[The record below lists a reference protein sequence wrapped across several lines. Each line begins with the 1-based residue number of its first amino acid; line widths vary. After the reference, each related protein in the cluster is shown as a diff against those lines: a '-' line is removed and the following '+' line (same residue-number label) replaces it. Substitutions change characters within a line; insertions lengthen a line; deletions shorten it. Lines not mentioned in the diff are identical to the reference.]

1 MNELKRNSDKWQ
13 FLKHVDGMDELDRVR
28 RQHQVQLQ
36 KEDEEGII
44 YKCRGSAHC
53 PYRMAFYHDENAI
66 YILHSHSHDAVV
78 PIVRRI
84 SDENLS
90 GKRISAGSTGGR
102 SNNKSSKDCVD
113 LDETDDAEDE
123 DEIEA
128 GGGGKA
134 KAGRGKDDGLEQ
146 DHEDGG
152 VGGDDQ
158 TEPKEDGNDQILAY
172 LPQRSAAAAAS
183 NGKNGR
189 FVKRRRVLDKTS
201 KKYWLQLGK
210 VMGDIDEVCQ
220 TLCQQHFVRKIGM
233 TSAKKNKIWFK
244 CPQWKCQ
251 YRTLLNIDERL
262 LYCRSTHNH
271 PVPSDAAASVSSQSP
286 TSSDDAYHGLGGAA
300 ASSSVRSSR
309 PGRIVKCMAVEQWPD
324 NFAPVQK
331 QPPSSSSPLTCAT
344 EKLSSSSSPNVY
356 RDTSGRKWLLL
367 AERVVDDTA
376 LARVCSMHQLKQLC
390 SRSVNVYF
398 RCARFGNACPY
409 RAIWQRQRGLV
420 YHRYRHY
427 HRKLLGG
434 HKHSP
439 EASRPRRHSSANVLD
454 SDKMPPDNSPAEQT
468 AASSVDKLG
477 KKWRF
482 LAKLDGISMR
492 RSADSGSSS
501 STATLEQQLEQ
512 LCAERHLSRSRLSSS
527 SSRIWLHCAQHRQ
540 LEVACPY
547 RVVVHVPEGTVFHR
561 MRHNHPVPYNLS
573 DTENGDDQ
581 QKKSTNE
588 TPRPNTRSSLKNG
601 GQSEAIVANVRT
613 KRQAKQSAPTSGVKT
628 RSTAAVVAVTSEG
641 GGVSAAADQS
651 PSDADVTLTMSSSS
665 SSLLSSAD
673 EDEAAA
679 SGGVISFQSSCC
691 TDNDDDGSDHSRR
704 RPNTRLFAKK
714 LCKTWPKSGVRAKRN
729 AFVKARASISCGLQA
744 EEQQPTSIA
753 APSSPSTP
761 RIYRFSNRNWRFM
774 ADKIGDRKALS
785 EFCRANMLR
794 VAGGIITSNYRNR
807 MLCVRNGC
815 PFRALWLNQQG
826 LAYGRSKHNHPLTKI
841 RSVVKEE
848 EMNDGIFKLADFV
861 NEFEALALRQAL
873 YFRVD
878 NDVFV
883 LMLRSEMA
891 DQWFSRLLMLRDEH
905 SAIRLAEFTGC
916 QEEFN
921 EKVEHWIKADYA
933 DPKQLMEALNV
944 KCAEYFQQSQAPQ
957 QQQQALQS

>member
-13 FLKHVDGMDELDRVR
+13 FLKHVDDMDELDRVR

-36 KEDEEGII
+36 KENKEGII
-44 YKCRGSAHC
+44 YRCHGSAHC

-78 PIVRRI
+78 PIVGRI

-102 SNNKSSKDCVD
+102 SNKLSKDCVD

-123 DEIEA
+123 DEIGDEE
-128 GGGGKA
+128 GKA
-134 KAGRGKDDGLEQ
+134 KTGRGKDDGLEP

-152 VGGDDQ
+152 VGGDDDQ
-158 TEPKEDGNDQILAY
+158 TEPEEDGNDQILSY
-172 LPQRSAAAAAS
+172 LPQRSAATAAAS

-189 FVKRRRVLDKTS
+189 FVKRRRVRDKTS

-210 VMGDIDEVCQ
+210 VMGDIDEVCR
-220 TLCQQHFVRKIGM
+220 TLCAQHFVRKIGM
-233 TSAKKNKIWFK
+233 TSTKKNKIWFK
-244 CPQWKCQ
+244 CPQGKCQ
-251 YRTLLNIDERL
+251 YRTLLDIDERL

-271 PVPSDAAASVSSQSP
+271 PVPGDASVSYVSSQSP
-286 TSSDDAYHGLGGAA
+286 ASADDAYHGLGGAA
-300 ASSSVRSSR
+300 AASSVRSSR
-309 PGRIVKCMAVEQWPD
+309 PGRIVKCVAVEQWPD
-324 NFAPVQK
+324 NFALVQK
-331 QPPSSSSPLTCAT
+331 QPPPSSSPSTCAT
-344 EKLSSSSSPNVY
+344 GKSSSSSSPNVY
-356 RDTSGRKWLLL
+356 RDTMGRKWLLL

-376 LARVCSMHQLKQLC
+376 LARVCSVHQLKQLC
-390 SRSVNVYF
+390 FRAGNVYF

-409 RAIWQRQRGLV
+409 RAIWQRHRGLV
-420 YHRYRHY
+420 YHRHRHY

-434 HKHSP
+434 SHKHSP
-439 EASRPRRHSSANVLD
+439 EVASRPRRHSSANVLD
-454 SDKMPPDNSPAEQT
+454 SDRMPSDNSSAEQT
-468 AASSVDKLG
+468 AASFVDKLG

-492 RSADSGSSS
+492 RSADSS

-540 LEVACPY
+540 LEVPCPY
-547 RVVVHVPEGTVFHR
+547 RVIVHVPEGTVFHR

-573 DTENGDDQ
+573 DTEKEDDQ
-581 QKKSTNE
+581 QKNSINW
-588 TPRPNTRSSLKNG
+588 TPRRPNTRSSLKNG
-601 GQSEAIVANVRT
+601 GTSEAVVAANVRT
-613 KRQAKQSAPTSGVKT
+613 KRQANQSGPTFGVKT
-628 RSTAAVVAVTSEG
+628 RSTAAVAVTASE
-641 GGVSAAADQS
+641 GGVSAADHS

-665 SSLLSSAD
+665 SSSLSSAD

-679 SGGVISFQSSCC
+679 SGGVISFQSPSC
-691 TDNDDDGSDHSRR
+691 TDDEDSDHSRR

-714 LCKTWPKSGVRAKRN
+714 LCRTWPKSKVRAKRN
-729 AFVKARASISCGLQA
+729 AFVKARASISCGLHA

-753 APSSPSTP
+753 VPSSPSTP
-761 RIYRFSNRNWRFM
+761 RIYKFSNRNWRFM
-774 ADKIGDRKALS
+774 ADKIGDRKALG

-826 LAYGRSKHNHPLTKI
+826 LAYGRCKHNHPLTKI

-873 YFRVD
+873 YFRVE

-883 LMLRSEMA
+883 LMLRSEMD

-921 EKVEHWIKADYA
+921 EKVEHWIKSDYA
-933 DPKQLMEALNV
+933 GPQQLMEALNI
-944 KCAEYFQQSQAPQ
+944 KCVEYFQQSQAQ
-957 QQQQALQS
+957 QQQQSLQS

>member
-44 YKCRGSAHC
+44 YRCRGSAHC

-84 SDENLS
+84 SEENLS

-152 VGGDDQ
+152 
-158 TEPKEDGNDQILAY
+158 
-172 LPQRSAAAAAS
+172 
-183 NGKNGR
+183 
-189 FVKRRRVLDKTS
+189 RRRVLDKTS

-233 TSAKKNKIWFK
+233 TSTKKNKIWFK

-251 YRTLLNIDERL
+251 Y
-262 LYCRSTHNH
+262 
-271 PVPSDAAASVSSQSP
+271 
-286 TSSDDAYHGLGGAA
+286 
-300 ASSSVRSSR
+300 
-309 PGRIVKCMAVEQWPD
+309 
-324 NFAPVQK
+324 
-331 QPPSSSSPLTCAT
+331 
-344 EKLSSSSSPNVY
+344 
-356 RDTSGRKWLLL
+356 
-367 AERVVDDTA
+367 
-376 LARVCSMHQLKQLC
+376 SMHQLKQLC

-454 SDKMPPDNSPAEQT
+454 SDKMPADNSSAEQT
-468 AASSVDKLG
+468 AASSVDKLS

-665 SSLLSSAD
+665 SSSLSSAD

-826 LAYGRSKHNHPLTKI
+826 LAYGRSKHNHSLTKI

-861 NEFEALALRQAL
+861 HEFEALALRQAL

-878 NDVFV
+878 N
-883 LMLRSEMA
+883 
-891 DQWFSRLLMLRDEH
+891 RLLMLRDEH